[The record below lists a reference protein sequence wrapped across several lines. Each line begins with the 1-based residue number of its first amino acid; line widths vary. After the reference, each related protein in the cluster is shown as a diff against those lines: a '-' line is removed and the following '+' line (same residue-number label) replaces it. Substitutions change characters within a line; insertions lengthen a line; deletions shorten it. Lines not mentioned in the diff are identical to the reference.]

1 MVGGSQ
7 ALCVCL
13 GIGTD
18 CIGVQWEALAWRTA
32 TWVPAQAS
40 SALTIYLPLVRSLA
54 FLDGNLPT
62 ALRMNG

>member
-1 MVGGSQ
+1 MVGSSQ

-40 SALTIYLPLVRSLA
+40 STLNHLPAPGEKPSISGR
-54 FLDGNLPT
+54 
-62 ALRMNG
+62 